1 MTPTTLALAFLAGL
15 LTTLSPCVL
24 PVLPFVTASSL
35 AKNRLGPLALALGL
49 LVTFVLV
56 TLAISSSGE
65 LLGVNPAIIRR
76 ISGGILAAGGL
87 LFLSARLTERLA
99 TSLSGLT
106 GRAASLSQRSFGGP
120 VLTEFMVGI
129 LLGVVWT
136 PCSGPSLGVAL
147 GLASQAGS
155 VGVAAL
161 VLSVFGMGA
170 VIPLILF
177 AYGARN
183 LLGKVRGHAG
193 LIGGFKKGFG
203 FLMFVFGILI
213 AFDWDR
219 YVERF
224 LTTNLPDFWVE
235 FITKF

>member
-1 MTPTTLALAFLAGL
+1 MSSASPPLAFLAGM

-24 PVLPFVTASSL
+24 PVLPFVTAFSL
-35 AKNRLGPLALALGL
+35 AKNKLGPLALAMGL

-56 TLAISSSGE
+56 TLVISSSGE
-65 LLGVNPAIIRR
+65 LLGVNPVIIRR
-76 ISGGILAAGGL
+76 ISGGLLAAGGL

-99 TSLSGLT
+99 SSLSGLT

-120 VLTEFMVGI
+120 VLTEFVVGM

-155 VGVAAL
+155 IGAASV

-183 LLGKVRGHAG
+183 ILGKVRKHAG
-193 LIGGFKKGFG
+193 LIGGFKKLFG
-203 FLMFVFGILI
+203 ILMFVFGILI

-235 FITKF
+235 FITRF